1 MKWTGNP
8 RPGLMAELK
17 SVCRTVEKEVE
28 KLEQETR
35 TVASTMA
42 MGGGPGRAGEQ
53 LRQDTLEL
61 QESMRSVRA
70 TVAEQSNDLAS
81 FLEEMHSSAKE
92 FLDEVGQAEEFMS
105 QYGYRPATRM
115 DTELLL
121 DWGRQPAPVA
131 TVDTAPPA
139 ASEFCEEAA
148 EGECPAPALLSPA
161 PAPVLSTDS
170 PTIFDIGLSKQ
181 SLNLM
186 LQNKPRL
193 EGAAVN
199 TAITAKFDTA
209 SHTEK
214 SVNQN
219 HDRLVDDGKKRLA
232 ALTPPAPDFLEDSQF
247 AASPVLKLSSKLRPA
262 LESSMSITLGEEE
275 IDITEG
281 ITNQRRTA
289 DSKLPLASPGRAPL
303 PALPLDSP
311 ELPELLTMDVR
322 KLLNGAGRRITPTE
336 PVLLGGAG
344 LTRARRDTPE
354 MPELSFLKEGSKPAS
369 ITPEM
374 PELSSMRIN
383 HN

>member
-1 MKWTGNP
+1 M
-8 RPGLMAELK
+8 
-17 SVCRTVEKEVE
+17 
-28 KLEQETR
+28 
-35 TVASTMA
+35 
-42 MGGGPGRAGEQ
+42 
-53 LRQDTLEL
+53 RQDTLEL
-61 QESMRSVRA
+61 QESMRTVRA

-92 FLDEVGQAEEFMS
+92 FLDEVAQAEGFMS

-131 TVDTAPPA
+131 EVEQADTAPPA
-139 ASEFCEEAA
+139 ASEFCEEAG
-148 EGECPAPALLSPA
+148 EGECSAPAVLSPA
-161 PAPVLSTDS
+161 PAPALSTDS
-170 PTIFDIGLSKQ
+170 PSIFDIGLSKQ

-199 TAITAKFDTA
+199 TTVTVKSDTA
-209 SHTEK
+209 SHTK
-214 SVNQN
+214 KFVNQN
-219 HDRLVDDGKKRLA
+219 HDRLVDGKKRLA
-232 ALTPPAPDFLEDSQF
+232 ALPPPAPDFLEDSHF

-262 LESSMSITLGEEE
+262 LESSLSITLGEEE

-281 ITNQRRTA
+281 ITNKRRA
-289 DSKLPLASPGRAPL
+289 VDSKLPLASPGRAPL

-322 KLLNGAGRRITPTE
+322 KLLSGAGRRVTPTE

-369 ITPEM
+369 LTPEM
-374 PELSSMRIN
+374 PELSSIRIN